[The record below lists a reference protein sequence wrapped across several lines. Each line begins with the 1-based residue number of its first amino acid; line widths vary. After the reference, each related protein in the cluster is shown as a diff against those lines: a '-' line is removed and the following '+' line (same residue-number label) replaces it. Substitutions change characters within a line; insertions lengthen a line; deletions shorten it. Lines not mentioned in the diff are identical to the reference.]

1 MLTLWKIGGQLKGMC
16 GGFEDEEVV
25 DNQSQSVTDAQSQ
38 TNKTIP
44 DFDQAAPN
52 VPNAQANDDNVAAV
66 VDVKAAASS
75 SAMEVHNDRSEV
87 AESSLTGASSS
98 GQASSI
104 LMNSR
109 PATSVTAVLKKEL
122 SLIEYG
128 RLIFIQKIDLKNR
141 IFQFQTETLNH
152 LVYLEVRFPDTY
164 PNEPPEFELL
174 HRTTLSQKR
183 GFAIIKRLRNV
194 ALGYTGN
201 RSSPSPC
208 LEPCL
213 KMFQQEMEAITNEEK
228 NEQQMPIK
236 KPRFYRDSNVPFP
249 RISGA
254 RFCGKGQLVTFN
266 WISIESSD
274 KHLPRGG
281 RKTPRALSA
290 LSGNAAASG
299 ASRPA
304 ISSNST
310 SLTSLL
316 ENTITESSSW
326 SSSSNSLQKTSS
338 KTSLL
343 SSPGANVGRKTPAS
357 LHRHKMVRLSSVP
370 AGQLLMNSNR

>member
-1 MLTLWKIGGQLKGMC
+1 MVTWGKDSMLTLWKIGGQLKGMC

-25 DNQSQSVTDAQSQ
+25 DRQSVTAQSH
-38 TNKTIP
+38 TNEAQ
-44 DFDQAAPN
+44 DFDNAASNVLTGSQPN
-52 VPNAQANDDNVAAV
+52 DSSTAAV
-66 VDVKAAASS
+66 VNAATSV
-75 SAMEVHNDRSEV
+75 MEVNNDNLPE
-87 AESSLTGASSS
+87 AGIESSTSIGGGASSAS
-98 GQASSI
+98 GPSTVLI
-104 LMNSR
+104 SR
-109 PATSVTAVLKKEL
+109 PSVTTVLKKEL
-122 SLIEYG
+122 SSVEYG

-194 ALGYTGN
+194 ALGYTN
-201 RSSPSPC
+201 RSIPMPC

-228 NEQQMPIK
+228 NEQMIK

-266 WISIESSD
+266 WMMESSD
-274 KHLPRGG
+274 KHLPRGA

-310 SLTSLL
+310 SLSSLL
-316 ENTITESSSW
+316 ENAITESSSW
-326 SSSSNSLQKTSS
+326 SSSSNSLQKASS

-343 SSPGANVGRKTPAS
+343 SSPGGAVGRRTPAS
-357 LHRHKMVRLSSVP
+357 VRHKMVRLSSVP
-370 AGQLLMNSNR
+370 AGQLLTNSSR